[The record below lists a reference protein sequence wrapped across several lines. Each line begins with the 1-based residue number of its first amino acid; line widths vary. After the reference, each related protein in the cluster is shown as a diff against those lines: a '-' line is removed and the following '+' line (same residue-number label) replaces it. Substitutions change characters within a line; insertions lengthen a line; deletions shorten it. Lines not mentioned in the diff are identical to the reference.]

1 MLLAADIGNSLITL
15 GVHDGTAWRARWQ
28 IRSDPERPS
37 DEYGL
42 LLEGLL
48 GRSGLA
54 DKVARLALASA
65 VPALVGAF
73 RELGEGWLRVPV
85 LVVGPGV
92 RTGLTLRVDHPSEV
106 GPDLVAD
113 AVAAYAR
120 FGDRAVAVDFG
131 TATALVAVAP
141 PGALVGVTIAPGLR
155 AGAEGLA
162 LLAAQLPHVPLA
174 PPPSALGKNTVHA
187 MQAGVVL
194 GHAGLVSGLLKRIQE
209 ELGPA
214 RVVATGRWAPLL
226 APFCPEI
233 EAVDPHLTLE
243 GIRLIA
249 ARNP

>member
-174 PPPSALGKNTVHA
+174 PPPRPWGRTRSTRCKPGSSSGTPASCPGSSSGSKRNSARRGSWPP
-187 MQAGVVL
+187 G
-194 GHAGLVSGLLKRIQE
+194 G
-209 ELGPA
+209 GPPSSPPSA
-214 RVVATGRWAPLL
+214 RRSRPSTP
-226 APFCPEI
+226 
-233 EAVDPHLTLE
+233 T
-243 GIRLIA
+243 
-249 ARNP
+249 